1 MADSVLYLVRHAPG
15 RGGGWRES
23 VDMALTGAA
32 FGVTTLVWFEAAP
45 LKVLARRADHGD
57 LLAELTGFGVRC
69 VARRDDLP
77 AGLDGIEGLDD
88 SALHGLRHSAAQLV
102 IL

>member
-1 MADSVLYLVRHAPG
+1 MGLLDLVALGTVADVA
-15 RGGGWRES
+15 
-23 VDMALTGAA
+23 ALHGLNRA
-32 FGVTTLVWFEAAP
+32 FVAQG

>member
-1 MADSVLYLVRHAPG
+1 
-15 RGGGWRES
+15 
-23 VDMALTGAA
+23 MALTGAA
-32 FGVTTLVWFEAAP
+32 FGVTTLVWFEASP
-45 LKVLARRADHGD
+45 LNVLARRADHAD

-77 AGLDGIEGLDD
+77 EGLDGIEGLDD
-88 SALHGLRHSAAQLV
+88 TGLRELRRSAAQWV

>member
-1 MADSVLYLVRHAPG
+1 MLYLLRQAPG

-32 FGVTTLVWFEAAP
+32 FGVTTLVWFQAAP
-45 LKVLARRADHGD
+45 LKVLARRADASD

-77 AGLDGIEGLDD
+77 EGLGGIEGLDD
-88 SALHGLRHSAAQLV
+88 TELHELRRGAAQMV

>member
-1 MADSVLYLVRHAPG
+1 
-15 RGGGWRES
+15 
-23 VDMALTGAA
+23 MALTGAA
-32 FGVTTLVWFEAAP
+32 FGVTTLVWFQAAP
-45 LKVLARRADHGD
+45 LKVLARRAAHGA
-57 LLAELTGFGVRC
+57 LLAELTRFGVRC

-88 SALHGLRHSAAQLV
+88 AELHGLRHGAAQLI

>member
-1 MADSVLYLVRHAPG
+1 MRFLLIVLLLNICLS
-15 RGGGWRES
+15 S
-23 VDMALTGAA
+23 VDA
-32 FGVTTLVWFEAAP
+32 VTEAIA
-45 LKVLARRADHGD
+45 LARRADASD

-77 AGLDGIEGLDD
+77 EGLDGIEGLDD
-88 SALHGLRHSAAQLV
+88 TELHELRRGVAQMV

>member
-1 MADSVLYLVRHAPG
+1 MTDSVLYLVRHAPG
-15 RGGGWRES
+15 RGGGWRET

-32 FGVTTLVWFEAAP
+32 FGVTTLVWFQAAP
-45 LKVLARRADHGD
+45 LKVLARRADHAD

-77 AGLDGIEGLDD
+77 DGLTGIEGLDD
-88 SALHGLRHSAAQLV
+88 TELHGLRRHAAQMVL
-102 IL
+102 L